1 MQAEQEKAQKALDA
15 FGFNAQMVQDQSN
28 AARAINRVWSD
39 VDLAWNDLLTTAE
52 KPITTQLEKLDKWIK
67 ENPDAF
73 KALMILG
80 GGVTAAGGAR
90 VVGGILGRNL
100 LGFGAPAKAL
110 TGSAAALTGS
120 ARALDAAAA
129 KLAAGGGPGGGAS
142 KVAEAAVDGGGL
154 LGWLSRGGPL
164 QWFGKAGATGITW
177 LGGLSAA
184 SLLEGL
190 ESGNKGIQDTLR
202 RAHPEWTDQ
211 QMKDWVKTVQAGNNP
226 DEAQPPP
233 APEQLHDRPPP
244 TPAPDHFID
253 DLRSAPDLESSAIT
267 PVQALPPN
275 AGFGTRAQ
283 REGVPEPAPSW
294 SMFKPWTWFGK
305 DKPTPNATPEEAEVG
320 GSGFRIPGTDQSIG
334 FGDQTVTL
342 KTGGTVVQSG
352 NPLPVRIEKIDPTAG
367 GIGGDGGMGVG
378 GGFGSG
384 GVGGPGRR
392 PTGSDA
398 GGAAGYPGKINMPE
412 TGGRAGR
419 GGSAGFGLYAS
430 DVGLAANKSLPPE
443 VRAFL
448 DTIGTGET
456 PRGSYSNPDYD
467 PGGLGGRYQFLK
479 STWVKWARK
488 IGVDPQNFTPEN
500 QDSAAY
506 KYADTIVRQKTGKS
520 LLELLKSGDEGVRA
534 AIAAVSPG
542 VWNAITNIDRDKRGH
557 SGAIRLF
564 NKKLHDEQPSA
575 VAGAGD
581 GNARR
586 YLNEGDHSAHPA
598 LWGKSDPINPT
609 FIPTW
614 QKGLLREGIFSPLP
628 TPPHTPTPSAATS
641 WLFDENAK
649 ENAQRWMASNW
660 GGDTVHHHYDN
671 SDNSMTYH
679 DNRKTNVTVTGA
691 SEPHEIARAVGSTLD
706 MAFSPSQAK
715 QRFLQGAIS

>member
-1 MQAEQEKAQKALDA
+1 
-15 FGFNAQMVQDQSN
+15 
-28 AARAINRVWSD
+28 
-39 VDLAWNDLLTTAE
+39 
-52 KPITTQLEKLDKWIK
+52 
-67 ENPDAF
+67 
-73 KALMILG
+73 
-80 GGVTAAGGAR
+80 
-90 VVGGILGRNL
+90 
-100 LGFGAPAKAL
+100 
-110 TGSAAALTGS
+110 
-120 ARALDAAAA
+120 
-129 KLAAGGGPGGGAS
+129 
-142 KVAEAAVDGGGL
+142 
-154 LGWLSRGGPL
+154 
-164 QWFGKAGATGITW
+164 
-177 LGGLSAA
+177 
-184 SLLEGL
+184 
-190 ESGNKGIQDTLR
+190 
-202 RAHPEWTDQ
+202 
-211 QMKDWVKTVQAGNNP
+211 
-226 DEAQPPP
+226 
-233 APEQLHDRPPP
+233 
-244 TPAPDHFID
+244 
-253 DLRSAPDLESSAIT
+253 
-267 PVQALPPN
+267 
-275 AGFGTRAQ
+275 
-283 REGVPEPAPSW
+283 
-294 SMFKPWTWFGK
+294 MFKPALDRK

-320 GSGFRIPGTDQSIG
+320 GGGFRIPGTDQSIG

-392 PTGSDA
+392 PSGSDA

-479 STWVKWARK
+479 STWVTWARK

-641 WLFDENAK
+641 WLGLDK
-649 ENAQRWMASNW
+649 NAQRWMASNW